1 MPTTKAAAP
10 RAKRGRGR
18 PSKFTPEI
26 RVKIVEAIEAGNYVE
41 TSVQYAGI
49 TKSTFYAWLDKG
61 TSERDRLLADPDATP
76 DPKMADYLEFADAIE
91 RAQASSEVRAVAII
105 QKAAFTTWQ
114 AAAWWLERTRP
125 KRYAR
130 VDKAELTGAEGGSV
144 RIEVSTEDLE
154 RKVGRILD
162 KRAEV

>member
-1 MPTTKAAAP
+1 MARTARGKKMGAP
-10 RAKRGRGR
+10 L
-18 PSKFTPEI
+18 SKFTPEI
-26 RVKIVEAIEAGNYVE
+26 RKTIIEAIEAGNYVE

-49 TKSTFYAWLDKG
+49 TKSTFYSWLDKG
-61 TSERDRLLADPDATP
+61 TSERDRLIADPTATP
-76 DPKMADYLEFADAIE
+76 DPDLVDFVDFADAVE

-162 KRAEV
+162 KRAEA